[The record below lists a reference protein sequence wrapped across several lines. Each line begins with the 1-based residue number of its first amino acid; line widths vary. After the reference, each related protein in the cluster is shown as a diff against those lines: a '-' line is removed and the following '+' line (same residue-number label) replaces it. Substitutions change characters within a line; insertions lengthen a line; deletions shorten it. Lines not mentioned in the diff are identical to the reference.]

1 MIINSINSLMANN
14 YRRNSKSNSQNF
26 SGNFGLLNKTAEKQ
40 TPQNVRF
47 VSDLKQ
53 FSFLKDLFK

>member
-14 YRRNSKSNSQNF
+14 YRRNSKSN
-26 SGNFGLLNKTAEKQ
+26 
-40 TPQNVRF
+40 TPQFKGNTGNLNRTVEQSIPQNQKF
-47 VSDLKQ
+47 VSDLKK

>member
-14 YRRNSKSNSQNF
+14 YKRNSKPKTQNF
-26 SGNFGLLNKTAEKQ
+26 NGNSGLLNKPSMKQ
-40 TPQNVRF
+40 IPPNTKF